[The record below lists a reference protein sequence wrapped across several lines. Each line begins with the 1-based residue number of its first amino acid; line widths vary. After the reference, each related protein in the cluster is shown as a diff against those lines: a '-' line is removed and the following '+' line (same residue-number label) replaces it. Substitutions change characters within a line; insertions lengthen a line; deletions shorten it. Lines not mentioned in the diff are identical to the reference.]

1 MDLMNSYFLDNTKF
15 VANMH
20 NTTILNLNRSKSPNK
35 GDLFWYI
42 LKDYNG
48 VIFNF
53 IRKLKIQKRIVQLTM
68 VK

>member
-35 GDLFWYI
+35 GDLFWNI
-42 LKDYNG
+42 VKDYKG
-48 VIFNF
+48 FIFNF